1 MPEGPSVREFHGR
14 CCRQL
19 GAAVLRAAGGTRQVS
34 VQRLE
39 GRQLQQCQV
48 SPHTPIDAPLLPPS
62 PSPPRPGQPHCV
74 FPQVHGKCLY
84 LGFGDVRGADTG
96 CPGSSGGSGD
106 GAGSGGDTARDPRLW
121 IRFHFGLFGRV
132 RWDGLARAKRP
143 NKRGDWADPVPRL
156 LLHFPGGHLLAFY
169 SCRLCECGCPRP
181 DPSTDIL
188 EPRFNTDQALLAL
201 KAARPI
207 GCILLDQRHFSGLG
221 NIIKNEALYLCGIH
235 PWCLGS
241 QLAADT
247 QRQLLQRL
255 LHFTHDWL
263 DRKRRRQRLQ
273 HHIYQRAR
281 CPRGHTVQRAQLGPP
296 GGLSRPTWWC
306 PVCQPLVP
314 GPLG

>member
-34 VQRLE
+34 VQRLQ
-39 GRQLQQCQV
+39 GRQLQQC
-48 SPHTPIDAPLLPPS
+48 
-62 PSPPRPGQPHCV
+62 
-74 FPQVHGKCLY
+74 QVHGKCLY

-96 CPGSSGGSGD
+96 CPGSSGSSGGPGV

-121 IRFHFGLFGRV
+121 IRFHFGLFGSV
-132 RWDGLARAKRP
+132 RCDELARAKRP

-156 LLHFPGGHLLAFY
+156 LLHFPDGHLLAFY

-201 KAARPI
+201 QAARPI